1 MAAPKPIKLPLNRN
15 LLGVCVWEE
24 KLGAARLK
32 LLNGSLAAWTD
43 NPIDEGLC
51 IAEFH
56 SGMFRRV
63 NCDDAILIMKSYIAF
78 DENLAVSYT
87 HLTLPTKRIV

>member
-1 MAAPKPIKLPLNRN
+1 MAAPNPIKLPLNRN

-24 KLGAARLK
+24 KLGAAWLK

-78 DENLAVSYT
+78 DENLVI
-87 HLTLPTKRIV
+87 TLIPKTNPRSAI

>member
-1 MAAPKPIKLPLNRN
+1 MAAPKLIKLPLNRN

-32 LLNGSLAAWTD
+32 LFNGSLAAWTD

-78 DENLAVSYT
+78 DDNLVI
-87 HLTLPTKRIV
+87 TLIPETNPRSAI

>member
-1 MAAPKPIKLPLNRN
+1 MAAPKPIKLPPNRE

-32 LLNGSLAAWTD
+32 LLNGSLAAWTN

-78 DENLAVSYT
+78 DENLVI
-87 HLTLPTKRIV
+87 TLIPKTNPRSAI

>member
-1 MAAPKPIKLPLNRN
+1 MAAPKLIKLPLNRN

-78 DENLAVSYT
+78 DDNFVI
-87 HLTLPTKRIV
+87 TLIPETNPRSAI

>member
-78 DENLAVSYT
+78 DENLVI
-87 HLTLPTKRIV
+87 TLIPKTNPRSAI

>member
-1 MAAPKPIKLPLNRN
+1 MAAPKLIKLPLNRN

-78 DENLAVSYT
+78 DDNLVI
-87 HLTLPTKRIV
+87 TLIPETYPRSAI

>member
-1 MAAPKPIKLPLNRN
+1 MAAHKPIKLLLNRN
-15 LLGVCVWEE
+15 LLGFCVWEE

-63 NCDDAILIMKSYIAF
+63 NSDDAVLIMKSYIAF
-78 DENLAVSYT
+78 DENLVI
-87 HLTLPTKRIV
+87 TLIPETNPRSAI

>member
-78 DENLAVSYT
+78 DDNFVI
-87 HLTLPTKRIV
+87 TLIPETNPRSAI

>member
-32 LLNGSLAAWTD
+32 LLNGSLAAWTN

-78 DENLAVSYT
+78 DENLVI
-87 HLTLPTKRIV
+87 TLIPKTNPRSAI

>member
-32 LLNGSLAAWTD
+32 LFNGSLAAWTD

-78 DENLAVSYT
+78 DENLVI
-87 HLTLPTKRIV
+87 TLIPKTNPRSAI

>member
-51 IAEFH
+51 IAELH

-78 DENLAVSYT
+78 DDNFVI
-87 HLTLPTKRIV
+87 TLIPETNPRSAI

>member
-1 MAAPKPIKLPLNRN
+1 MAAPKPIKLPPNRD

-78 DENLAVSYT
+78 DDNLVI
-87 HLTLPTKRIV
+87 TLIPETYPRSAI